1 MTIQSQMWID
11 RRGQLREAPAEERWT
26 LWGVEF
32 TAFLPIGA
40 ELLAGSVPRWYGW
53 VLIGVFALVLLDH
66 VAGRLRH
73 AAAVID
79 AMPVERSHPAG
90 VITQQAERAT
100 TCSDLSE

>member
-1 MTIQSQMWID
+1 MMAIQSERWID
-11 RRGQLREAPAEERWT
+11 RHGQLREAPVQERWT
-26 LWGVEF
+26 LWGVEL
-32 TAFLPIGA
+32 TTFLPILA

-79 AMPVERSHPAG
+79 AMPVDRPLLPG
-90 VITQQAERAT
+90 
-100 TCSDLSE
+100 